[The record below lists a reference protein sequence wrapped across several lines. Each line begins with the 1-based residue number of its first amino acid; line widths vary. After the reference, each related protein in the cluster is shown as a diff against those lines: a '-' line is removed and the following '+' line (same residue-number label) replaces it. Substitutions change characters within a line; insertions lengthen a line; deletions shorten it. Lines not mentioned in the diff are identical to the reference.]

1 MINTKIDCGN
11 MNPEGQEMGGLWDK
25 IVSTI
30 NTPSTKAAVQKA
42 INVNKDKAI
51 SAAIAQ
57 GSNIVGGALAK
68 SGATNKAALDAI
80 SKVSGAVTTGAQ
92 ASLWETHKN
101 KVFIGAGILAVV
113 AGVLAYKKYKK

>member
-11 MNPEGQEMGGLWDK
+11 LNPEGEEMGSLWTDLVAK
-25 IVSTI
+25 V
-30 NTPSTKAAVQKA
+30 NTPKTKAAVQAAIDKNKQLA
-42 INVNKDKAI
+42 INAG
-51 SAAIAQ
+51 IAQ
-57 GSNIVGGALAK
+57 GSNIIGKVLSK
-68 SGATNKAALDAI
+68 SGATNKDALAAI
-80 SKVSGAVTTGAQ
+80 SKVSGAVTEGAQ